1 MLSLSAA
8 FTTALPKRR
17 VNDLLN
23 NPHRQRRVTLA
34 NINCIRTT
42 RNPPIR
48 REARQTE
55 MVRGGSSSTPTVPA
69 LPYFCTSMCMGSFHI
84 FAVSG
89 VRNFNPRFAIVVA
102 LLLLV
107 RYGLRTDGTL

>member
-1 MLSLSAA
+1 MDPFWTMTGS
-8 FTTALPKRR
+8 KRDP
-17 VNDLLN
+17 VEQESCTQPL
-23 NPHRQRRVTLA
+23 
-34 NINCIRTT
+34 
-42 RNPPIR
+42 
-48 REARQTE
+48 TE